1 MDSRPSL
8 SSIHPPSSI
17 LNSNHSTPHDTTH
30 RRLKAMGFEP
40 DVYVD
45 CITSGEMVFE
55 GLRDRR
61 AAPYSEIK
69 GTRCVGRTKWM
80 GMNRA

>member
-1 MDSRPSL
+1 
-8 SSIHPPSSI
+8 
-17 LNSNHSTPHDTTH
+17 
-30 RRLKAMGFEP
+30 MGFEP

-55 GLRDRR
+55 GLRDRT

-69 GTRCVGRTKWM
+69 GTRCVGGTKWKWM
-80 GMNRA
+80 DGVWCMVVVVGER